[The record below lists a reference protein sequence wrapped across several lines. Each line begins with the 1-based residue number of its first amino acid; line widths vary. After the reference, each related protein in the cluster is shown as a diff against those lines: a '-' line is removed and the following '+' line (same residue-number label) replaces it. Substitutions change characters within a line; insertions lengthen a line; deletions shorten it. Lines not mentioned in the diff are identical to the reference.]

1 MKKLFLL
8 AAASAALVHAQRDGA
23 FPTGKDGQPLNFGFE
38 TGTLKDWVAEGK
50 AFQGQPVRGDTVA
63 SRRTDMRSDHEGQ
76 FWVGTYERQGDDLQ
90 GRLTSVPFKVTQR
103 YASFLVAGGNLPTT
117 RVELVRAGSNE
128 VFFKVTGSESENLR
142 PVVVDLKDVQGAE
155 IFIRV
160 VDEQSGPWGH
170 INFDDFRLHAQR
182 PKFDNEIDP
191 ARQAADAP
199 PPMDVVKYAGLPPE
213 EAAKAATVPDGFTL
227 NLFAGEPDVRQPIA
241 FTIDDR
247 GRLWVA
253 EGYTYPRRAPEGQG
267 KDRILI
273 FEDTDGDH
281 KFDKRTVFM
290 EGLNLVSG
298 LEVGFGG
305 VWVGA
310 APYFMFIPDR
320 DGDDKP
326 DGPPEIILDGWAYQ
340 DTHETL
346 NTFTWGPDGWL
357 YGCHGVFTQSKV
369 GPPGSGDAER
379 TRLNAGVWRYHP
391 LKKKFELFAE
401 GTSNPWGVDF
411 DAHGQCWIEACV
423 IPHLFHMIQGARY
436 DRQAGQ
442 HFNLNIYEDIKTVAD
457 HVHYAGNKGP
467 HAANGRSDA
476 AGGGHAHAGMMVY
489 LGGSFPEKYKGGLIM
504 NNIHGQRLN
513 MDVAERKGS
522 GFVGH
527 HAPDFVNFNDSWSQI
542 LNMLYDQDGSVY
554 MIDWYDKN
562 QCHHN
567 NEAGHDRSNGRIFKL
582 VYNNQKF
589 TPIDLKKKS
598 SADLVRLLADKN
610 EFYAR
615 HSRRILEE
623 RGKDPEVHA
632 ALKEMIKGNSDE
644 VNQLHALWTLHV
656 TGGLDEAF
664 ALSLLKSPHEYVRAW
679 TIQLM
684 SEDKG
689 PSDAA
694 LAEFGKMA
702 ASDPSPVVRLYLA
715 SAMQRTAPAKRWEVI
730 TRLFQHGEDAD
741 DHNLPVVYWCAA
753 EASIA
758 ADATRG
764 VKLLQ
769 DTRIPKL
776 RQFIARRI
784 ATTSKVVASN

>member
-1 MKKLFLL
+1 MKKLFVL
-8 AAASAALVHAQRDGA
+8 AAMSVALAQARDGIVPA
-23 FPTGKDGQPLNFGFE
+23 GKDGLPLNLGFE
-38 TGTLKDWVAEGK
+38 TGTLKDWTANGK
-50 AFQGQPVRGDTVA
+50 AFEGQPIKGDTV
-63 SRRTDMRSDHEGQ
+63 SRRRSDRKSDHDGEY
-76 FWVGTYERQGDDLQ
+76 WVGSFERFGDDVK
-90 GRLTSVPFKVTQR
+90 GTLTSVPFKVTHR
-103 YASFLVAGGNLPTT
+103 YGSFLAAGGSQPTT
-117 RVELVRAGSNE
+117 RVELVRASNND
-128 VFFKVTGSESENLR
+128 VFFKVTGNDTENLR
-142 PVVVDLKDVQGAE
+142 PVVVDLKDQLGAE

-160 VDEQSGPWGH
+160 VDEQSGGWGH
-170 INFDDFRLHAQR
+170 INFDDFRFHAER
-182 PKFDNEIDP
+182 PKFANEIDL
-191 ARQAADAP
+191 AKQADAP
-199 PPMDVVKYAGLPPE
+199 PPMDVVKFAGLPPE
-213 EAAKAATVPDGFTL
+213 EAAKAATVPPGFEL
-227 NLFAGEPDVRQPIA
+227 KLFAGEPDVRQPIA

-253 EGYTYPRRAPEGQG
+253 EAYTYPRRAPEGQG

-273 FEDTDGDH
+273 FEDTDGDG
-281 KFDKRTVFM
+281 KFDKRTVFI

-298 LEVGFGG
+298 MEVGFGG

-320 DGDDKP
+320 NGDDKP
-326 DGPPEIILDGWAYQ
+326 DGPPEIVLDGWAYQ

-369 GPPGSGDAER
+369 GPPGSPDSER

-391 LKKKFELFAE
+391 LKKKFELFSE
-401 GTSNPWGVDF
+401 GTSNPWGIDF
-411 DAHGQCWIEACV
+411 DAQGRCWIEACV
-423 IPHLFHMIQGARY
+423 IPHLFQMIQGARY
-436 DRQAGQ
+436 ERQAGQ
-442 HFNLNIYEDIKTVAD
+442 HFNPNIYDEIKTVAD

-489 LGGSFPEKYKGGLIM
+489 LGGSFPEKYTGALIM

-513 MDVAERKGS
+513 MDVAERRGS

-567 NEAGHDRSNGRIFKL
+567 NVEGHDRSNGRIFKL

-598 SADLVRLLADKN
+598 SLELVQLLGEKN
-610 EFYAR
+610 EFFAR
-615 HSRRILEE
+615 HARRILEE
-623 RGKDPEVHA
+623 RGKDPAVHD
-632 ALKEMIKGNSDE
+632 ALKQMIKNSAND

-656 TGGLDEAF
+656 TSGLDEAY
-664 ALSLLKSPHEYVRAW
+664 ALSLLKSQHEYVRAW
-679 TIQLM
+679 TIQLLC
-684 SEDKG
+684 EDKG

-694 LAEFGKMA
+694 LAQFAKMA
-702 ASDPSPVVRLYLA
+702 ADDPSPVVRLYLA
-715 SAMQRTAPAKRWEVI
+715 SVMQRTPPEKRWDVV
-730 TRLFQHGEDAD
+730 TNLFKHGEDAD

-753 EASIA
+753 EASIG
-758 ADATRG
+758 ADPNRG
-764 VKLLQ
+764 VKLL
-769 DTRIPKL
+769 TETKIPKL

-784 ATTSKVVASN
+784 TTTNKMVASK